1 MNQLPE
7 IYTDLK
13 GKTWN
18 LVGFDAGEQAIFAE
32 LCQRS
37 DELKASS
44 ASPIDR
50 WIAFDNC
57 WPSKVVSFYE
67 SRGLTRQES
76 LRARV
81 FHLAQDLSNRLAVA
95 SGVVGMPR
103 DSDLLRGAVVEPSS
117 AS

>member
-95 SGVVGMPR
+95 SGFVRMPR
-103 DSDLLRGAVVEPSS
+103 DNNPPRGVVEQS
-117 AS
+117 AAS